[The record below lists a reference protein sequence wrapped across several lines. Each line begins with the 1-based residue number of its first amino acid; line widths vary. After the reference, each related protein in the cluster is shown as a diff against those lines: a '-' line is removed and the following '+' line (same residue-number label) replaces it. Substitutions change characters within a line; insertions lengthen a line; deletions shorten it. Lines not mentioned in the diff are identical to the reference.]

1 MTMACLDIARPL
13 IYTESASK
21 HSTNIY
27 HYWVTFPTSSKFIS
41 KGRRFAVLSHFVVP
55 SLPLSYFSVLPQSF
69 PSELLLYIMKK
80 VELVVCFLIWYCS
93 RNGAVLLGTQ
103 KAGGGFVCSFPVP
116 FSFFRN
122 HLGFL
127 ARKFWCETFCETSLS
142 LPCIGFV
149 TLSRKFAVLFGNCI
163 GNVWAA
169 ISQEIPLADPLEYH
183 YLSIQHRKFFRKQ
196 ELCQEYFHLMFF

>member
-1 MTMACLDIARPL
+1 MTCRDIARPL

-27 HYWVTFPTSSKFIS
+27 HYWVTFPTSSKIIS

-103 KAGGGFVCSFPVP
+103 KAGKGLCVP
-116 FSFFRN
+116 SPCRFLFFATIWDFSLENFGAKLFAKP
-122 HLGFL
+122 HFL
-127 ARKFWCETFCETSLS
+127 CPA
-142 LPCIGFV
+142 
-149 TLSRKFAVLFGNCI
+149 
-163 GNVWAA
+163 
-169 ISQEIPLADPLEYH
+169 
-183 YLSIQHRKFFRKQ
+183 
-196 ELCQEYFHLMFF
+196 

>member
-1 MTMACLDIARPL
+1 M
-13 IYTESASK
+13 
-21 HSTNIY
+21 
-27 HYWVTFPTSSKFIS
+27 
-41 KGRRFAVLSHFVVP
+41 LSHFVVP
-55 SLPLSYFSVLPQSF
+55 SLPLSYFPVLPQSS

-103 KAGGGFVCSFPVP
+103 KAGEGLCVP
-116 FSFFRN
+116 FPCRFLFFRN
-122 HLGFL
+122 HLEFL
-127 ARKFWCETFCETSLS
+127 ARKFWCEPFCETSHS

-149 TLSRKFAVLFGNCI
+149 VLSRKFAVFFGNCI

-169 ISQEIPLADPLEYH
+169 ISQEIPLADYLEYH
-183 YLSIQHRKFFRKQ
+183 YLTIQHRKFFWKQ